1 VRLQRPACV
10 HGLVLA
16 IKNGVPALAIEPV
29 SGESKLTRQAEVHA
43 WPAVKP
49 ADRLD
54 QGDLRATLDFCLGEE
69 AGQLARR
76 RAEGGAARLE
86 PLRDEFVVALS
97 EGRGRG

>member
-16 IKNGVPALAIEPV
+16 IKNGVPALAIDPV
-29 SGESKLTRQAEVHA
+29 LDGSKLTRQAEVLG

-54 QGDLRATLDFCLGEE
+54 QDDPRATLEFCLAGE
-69 AGQLARR
+69 ARQLARR
-76 RAEGGAARLE
+76 CADRGAARLE

-97 EGRGRG
+97 EGPGQG